1 VKNLMLCGVW
11 LLSLLSWPAV
21 AEQTRWMSDQLPLDL
36 RSGNSN
42 RYRVIKMLNP
52 GTQVT
57 VLKVDQKAG
66 FTQVRTAGGTRGWVN
81 NSYLMNEPT
90 AREQLV
96 EAKDLIAKLTNDSQP
111 IQAQLADL
119 QGQSAL
125 LSRQLEEAIASKT
138 QFESELASIT
148 EISANAVALDR
159 NNKNL
164 MESNQLL
171 QHEIDVLKGEND
183 RLEDGSDREWFVNG
197 IFAVGFGVLLAL
209 VIPRI
214 TPKRK
219 HTEWQ

>member
-1 VKNLMLCGVW
+1 MKNLMLCGIW
-11 LLSLLSWPAV
+11 LLSLLSWPAF
-21 AEQTRWMSDQLPLDL
+21 AEQNKWLSDQLPLDL

-52 GTQVT
+52 GTKVT
-57 VLKVDQKAG
+57 VLKVDEKAG

-81 NSYLMNEPT
+81 NSYLMNEPA
-90 AREQLV
+90 AREQLT
-96 EAKDLIAKLTNDSQP
+96 EARDLIAKLTNDSQP
-111 IQAQLADL
+111 IRAQLADL
-119 QGQSAL
+119 QGQNAL
-125 LSRQLEEAIASKT
+125 LSRQLEEAISSKN
-138 QFESELASIT
+138 QFETELASIT
-148 EISANAVALDR
+148 EISSNAVALDR

>member
-1 VKNLMLCGVW
+1 MKNLMLCGIW
-11 LLSLLSWPAV
+11 LLSLLSWPAF
-21 AEQTRWMSDQLPLDL
+21 AEQNKWLSDQLPLDL

-42 RYRVIKMLNP
+42 RYRVIKMLHP
-52 GTQVT
+52 GTKVT
-57 VLKVDQKAG
+57 VLKVDEKAG

-81 NSYLMNEPT
+81 NSYLMNEPA
-90 AREQLV
+90 AREQLT
-96 EAKDLIAKLTNDSQP
+96 EARDLIAKLTNDSQP
-111 IQAQLADL
+111 IRAQLADL
-119 QGQSAL
+119 QGQNAL
-125 LSRQLEEAIASKT
+125 LSRQLEEAISSKN
-138 QFESELASIT
+138 QFETELASIT
-148 EISANAVALDR
+148 EISSNAVALDR

>member
-1 VKNLMLCGVW
+1 MLCGIW
-11 LLSLLSWPAV
+11 LLSLLSWPAF
-21 AEQTRWMSDQLPLDL
+21 AEQNKWLSDQLPLDL

-42 RYRVIKMLNP
+42 RYRVIKMLHP
-52 GTQVT
+52 GTKVT
-57 VLKVDQKAG
+57 VLKVDEKAG

-81 NSYLMNEPT
+81 NSYLMNEPA
-90 AREQLV
+90 AREQLT
-96 EAKDLIAKLTNDSQP
+96 EARDLIAKLTNDSQP
-111 IQAQLADL
+111 IRAQLADL
-119 QGQSAL
+119 QGQNAL
-125 LSRQLEEAIASKT
+125 LSRQLEEAISSKN
-138 QFESELASIT
+138 QFETELASIT
-148 EISANAVALDR
+148 EISSNAVALDR

>member
-1 VKNLMLCGVW
+1 MLCGIW
-11 LLSLLSWPAV
+11 LLSLLSWPAF
-21 AEQTRWMSDQLPLDL
+21 AEQNKWLSDQLPLDL

-52 GTQVT
+52 GTKVT
-57 VLKVDQKAG
+57 VLKVDEKAG

-81 NSYLMNEPT
+81 NSYLMNEPA
-90 AREQLV
+90 AREQLT
-96 EAKDLIAKLTNDSQP
+96 EARDLIAKLTNDSQP
-111 IQAQLADL
+111 IRAQLADL
-119 QGQSAL
+119 QGQNAL
-125 LSRQLEEAIASKT
+125 LSRQLEEAISSKN
-138 QFESELASIT
+138 QFETELASIT
-148 EISANAVALDR
+148 EISSNAVALDR